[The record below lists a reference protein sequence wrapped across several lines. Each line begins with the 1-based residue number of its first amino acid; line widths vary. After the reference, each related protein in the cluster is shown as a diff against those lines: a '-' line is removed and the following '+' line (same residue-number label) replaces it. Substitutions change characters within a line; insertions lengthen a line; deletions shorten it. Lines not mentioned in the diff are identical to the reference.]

1 MGFRVYSLDRVPF
14 WVSFK
19 DSYRLPLMVLL
30 TGSWKGSSKGSL
42 KSSCQGVP
50 VKRFLQG
57 SFKALKSFYEVST
70 RDRLG
75 FREGLL

>member
-1 MGFRVYSLDRVPF
+1 
-14 WVSFK
+14 
-19 DSYRLPLMVLL
+19 MVLL